1 MKIQNHPL
9 RAPRSLTAALLAAV
23 VSTTAAAQFAPFTH
37 AYQVPAS
44 QEAQFNVSG
53 AATGGDLEGDAFL
66 DSVVYT
72 SGLSY
77 TEFYRPESVTDLTV
91 PAADTALIAVRGGTN
106 ITVGRP
112 GVERLDAAA
121 SATDFADL
129 MYEAF
134 ANQNLNH
141 YVDIGGRPEFSF
153 VVAFERPVRD
163 DDPTVSDAHGE
174 LLYLERGTDGGN
186 SWLTMQAVDA
196 FGVPLGPELAVSPE
210 ETFPT
215 TPVFSVRSA
224 SQKIGGLAIDV
235 SRLGVSEVQ
244 YLKLRETQASHAGYA
259 PVYAAG
265 IDFQPDFKLMAVITH
280 PDDLVPPMSYD

>member
-1 MKIQNHPL
+1 MI
-9 RAPRSLTAALLAAV
+9 AGAIA
-23 VSTTAAAQFAPFTH
+23 TTAGADIAPFTH
-37 AYQVPAS
+37 DFQVPVS

-72 SGLSY
+72 SGMEY
-77 TEFYRPESVTDLTV
+77 TQFYRPDALTNLII
-91 PAADTALIAVRGGTN
+91 PAADAEHFHVRGGTN

-112 GVERLDAAA
+112 GAHWLSDAE
-121 SATDFADL
+121 ST
-129 MYEAF
+129 EAF
-134 ANQNLNH
+134 AGRVLDAFENRNLNH
-141 YVDIGGRPEFSF
+141 YFDIGGRPTFSF
-153 VVAFERPVRD
+153 VIAFQRAVRD

-174 LLYLERGTDGGN
+174 LLFLERGREGGN

-210 ETFPT
+210 ETYPT
-215 TPVFSVRSA
+215 TPVFSVRTA

-235 SRLGVSEVQ
+235 SRLGVPAVQ
-244 YLKLRETQASHAGYA
+244 YLKLSETRAEDPGYE
-259 PVYAAG
+259 PLYTTG

-280 PDDLVPPMSYD
+280 PDDIIPPYGYD